1 MQPAPLPSKSHSWK
15 FSVQQVFIFSTG
27 LLNQA
32 YVVDKEKGVV
42 NVGWIIYVGHNA
54 IEEEGWEE
62 DTEKYMKTEDDSV
75 RREL

>member
-1 MQPAPLPSKSHSWK
+1 M
-15 FSVQQVFIFSTG
+15 G
-27 LLNQA
+27 LLNQS

-42 NVGWIIYVGHNA
+42 NVGWIIYVGHNS

-75 RREL
+75 CREL